1 MYELCLFV
9 LDLAQNALT
18 AHARFIK
25 IWLIESESDNCVTIT
40 VADNGC
46 GMSAD
51 TLQRAMDP
59 FMTTKKQRK
68 RSVGL
73 GLPFFQ
79 QLVESCQGSFRIRS
93 KPDCGTVV
101 TGWYPYDNVDQPPRG
116 DMAETIAALVTSSPA
131 VDFRYTYATDTE
143 RCVLDTREMRAA
155 LGEDAAL
162 LWQSPDIYNWC
173 VETCTPSGAN
183 L

>member
-1 MYELCLFV
+1 MYELSLFV

-18 AHARFIK
+18 AHAHLIK
-25 IWLIESESDNCVTIT
+25 IWLIESEKRNCVTVT

-46 GMSAD
+46 GMSQD
-51 TLQRAMDP
+51 TIERAMDP
-59 FMTTKKQRK
+59 FMTTKTQRK
-68 RSVGL
+68 RSIGL

-79 QLVESCQGSFRIRS
+79 QLVESCRGSFRIRS

-101 TGWYPYDNVDQPPRG
+101 TGRYPFDNIDQPPRG
-116 DMAETIAALVTSSPA
+116 EMAETIAALVTGNPA
-131 VDFRYTYATDTE
+131 VDFRYTYATDTCH
-143 RCVLDTREMRAA
+143 CVLDTREMRDT

-162 LWQSPDIYNWC
+162 LWQTPEIYRWC
-173 VETCTPSGAN
+173 IETCTPSGIN